1 MARRQPGRRMAWW
14 RLKWFNKRPPRAM
27 ERAGDGH
34 HFGLIYM
41 GLLGPGSTGNGRR
54 RVRHAMNTKVRPA
67 VLLIFDGWG
76 LSDNTEYNAILA
88 AKTPVWDRLWA
99 DYPHTAIRTSGSAVG
114 LPGGQMGNSE
124 VGHLNLGAGRVV
136 YQEFTRIGRSIR
148 TGSFFSNRTLTDA
161 VDIAVKNGTAVH
173 ILGLLSPGG
182 VHSHEEQLHAMAKLA
197 VWRGAEKVYIHAFLD
212 GRDMP
217 PKSAEP
223 SLRAMDAVFAE
234 LGRGRIATLI
244 GRYYAMDRDH
254 RWDRIKRAYDLIT
267 DSGTAEF
274 RAESA
279 EQALADAYARGETDE
294 FVKGACIGAPVRVE
308 DGDVIINMNYRSDRA
323 RQITRPFIEPAF
335 DCFERVRVPKL
346 ATFVSLTQY
355 NKDFDIPVAYPPE
368 RLENTFGEYIAN
380 LGLHQ
385 LRIAETEKYA
395 HVTFFFNG
403 GIEVPNEGEERILVP
418 SPQVATYDLQPE
430 MSAHEVTERLVEA
443 VRSRRFD
450 AIICNFANGDMVGH
464 TGNYD
469 AAVKAIEVL
478 DECLGRVT
486 DAVLEVGGELLITA
500 DHGNAE
506 QMLDPKSGQP
516 HTAHTTNPV
525 PLIYVG
531 SRASA
536 LMENGALCD
545 IAPSLLQI
553 MGLPQPPEMT
563 GRSLLLVSDADAA

>member
-1 MARRQPGRRMAWW
+1 M
-14 RLKWFNKRPPRAM
+14 
-27 ERAGDGH
+27 
-34 HFGLIYM
+34 
-41 GLLGPGSTGNGRR
+41 
-54 RVRHAMNTKVRPA
+54 
-67 VLLIFDGWG
+67 
-76 LSDNTEYNAILA
+76 SDNTDHNAILA
-88 AKTPVWDRLWA
+88 ARTPVWDRLWA

-161 VDIAVKNGTAVH
+161 VDLAIANRSAVH

-182 VHSHEEQLHAMAKLA
+182 VHSHEEHIHAMARLA
-197 VWRGAEKVYIHAFLD
+197 VERGAEKVYVHAFLD

-223 SLRAMDAVFAE
+223 SLQAMDEVFAA

-254 RWDRIKRAYDLIT
+254 RWERIKQAYDLIT
-267 DSGTAEF
+267 EGKAERCAPTATEALH
-274 RAESA
+274 RAYEH
-279 EQALADAYARGETDE
+279 DETDE
-294 FVKGACIGAPVRVE
+294 FVKASCIGEPVGVH

-323 RQITRPFIEPAF
+323 RQITRPFIEQDF
-335 DCFERVRVPKL
+335 DGFEREVRPRI
-346 ATFVSLTQY
+346 ASFVSLTEY
-355 NKDFDIPVAYPPE
+355 SKDFDIPVAYPPE

-403 GIEVPNEGEERILVP
+403 GVETPNEGEERILVP

-430 MSAHEVTERLVEA
+430 MSADEVTDRLVEA
-443 VRSRRFD
+443 IRSLRFD
-450 AIICNFANGDMVGH
+450 AIICNYANGDMVGH

-469 AAVKAIEVL
+469 AAVQAIEVL
-478 DECLGRVT
+478 DSCIGRVV
-486 DAVLEVGGELLITA
+486 DAVLEVGGEMLITA

-506 QMLDPKSGQP
+506 QMTDPKSQQA
-516 HTAHTTNPV
+516 HTAHTLNPV
-525 PLIYVG
+525 PLIYIG
-531 SRASA
+531 RRAPA

-545 IAPSLLQI
+545 VAPTLLQI
-553 MGLPQPPEMT
+553 MGLPQPAEMT
-563 GRSLLLVSDADAA
+563 GRSLLLAADADAA